1 MSDPLNLSTPL
12 APPTAQST
20 STDLVLAPP
29 APVPVVEEKQA
40 EGMLPIE
47 PTVQQQLHAK
57 ARAFVDDLMTVDVRS
72 PEFGQKV
79 ASITTMGQREIAESS
94 NVSNR
99 MLDRPAAALNGTQG
113 RGPGAQAKVAGSLA
127 ELRNTI
133 TELDPGQSDLQGVRK
148 VFRFIPGGNKLKAYF
163 DRYQSAQSQLDAI
176 IKALASGQDE
186 LRKDNAAIEGER
198 ANMWALMGKL
208 SEYAVLAG
216 ALDQAV
222 EGKVGELNAAG
233 RAQDAATLSSD
244 ALFPIRQRRQ
254 DILTQMAVAVQGY
267 LALDLVKKNNVE
279 LIKGVDRAQ
288 TTTVAALRTAVIVA
302 QALANQ
308 RLVLD
313 QINAL
318 NTTTSAM
325 IESTSVMLQQQGA
338 QIQEQAASST
348 VSIEHLQ
355 RAFDNVF
362 ATMDAIDTYRGQ
374 AVHSMAQTVQALEGQ
389 VARAKP
395 YLERSQTAS
404 QVDGT
409 HQR

>member
-1 MSDPLNLSTPL
+1 
-12 APPTAQST
+12 
-20 STDLVLAPP
+20 
-29 APVPVVEEKQA
+29 
-40 EGMLPIE
+40 
-47 PTVQQQLHAK
+47 
-57 ARAFVDDLMTVDVRS
+57 
-72 PEFGQKV
+72 
-79 ASITTMGQREIAESS
+79 
-94 NVSNR
+94 
-99 MLDRPAAALNGTQG
+99 
-113 RGPGAQAKVAGSLA
+113 
-127 ELRNTI
+127 
-133 TELDPGQSDLQGVRK
+133 
-148 VFRFIPGGNKLKAYF
+148 
-163 DRYQSAQSQLDAI
+163 
-176 IKALASGQDE
+176 
-186 LRKDNAAIEGER
+186 
-198 ANMWALMGKL
+198 
-208 SEYAVLAG
+208 
-216 ALDQAV
+216 
-222 EGKVGELNAAG
+222 
-233 RAQDAATLSSD
+233 
-244 ALFPIRQRRQ
+244 
-254 DILTQMAVAVQGY
+254 MAVAVQGY

-374 AVHSMAQTVQALEGQ
+374 AVHNMAQTVQALEGQ

-404 QVDGT
+404 QVDASQ
-409 HQR
+409 QR